1 MAPRIPYAAAG
12 RVAKRV
18 PGLRRIP
25 VVKLLVLGEIA
36 LLAREH
42 VCRLRPEERRR
53 LLDLVRKGRGRKRNL
68 TTAEWDEL
76 SALVARA
83 EPRRFTAL
91 AANKLSPMPLPK
103 RLVDAVGGPA
113 AADAMVNG
121 RSVPGRSALGDRIAG
136 RR

>member
-1 MAPRIPYAAAG
+1 MAQIPYAVAG

-25 VVKLLVLGEIA
+25 VVKLLALAEVA
-36 LLAREH
+36 LLVREH
-42 VCRLRPEERRR
+42 VCRLRPQERRR
-53 LLDLVRKGRGRKRNL
+53 LVELVRKAHWRKRNL
-68 TTAEWDEL
+68 STAEWDEL
-76 SALVARA
+76 TALVAIA

-113 AADAMVNG
+113 AVERAVNG
-121 RSVPGRSALGDRIAG
+121 RSAAGRSALGDRIAG